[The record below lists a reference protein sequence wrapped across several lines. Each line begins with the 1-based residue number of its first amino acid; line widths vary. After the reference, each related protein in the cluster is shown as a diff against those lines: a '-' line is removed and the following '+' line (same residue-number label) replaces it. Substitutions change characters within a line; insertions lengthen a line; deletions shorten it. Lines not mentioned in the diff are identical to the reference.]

1 MTRNIEAA
9 RRIRI
14 GPEARGELL
23 AEKVTVSGSVKGI
36 LLMPYRPGD
45 ETRPSCRVLTWD
57 KSDRIVL
64 PKQMCQ
70 QAGLEQGSKVELLF
84 REDGAILLVAARNAC
99 SLCGQVSPNMVR
111 LPNGRL
117 VCHRCRRI
125 LGCDDDG

>member
-1 MTRNIEAA
+1 MRRNIEAA

-36 LLMPYRPGD
+36 LLTPYRPGD
-45 ETRPSCRVLTWD
+45 ETRTGCKVLTWD

-64 PKQMCQ
+64 PLQMCE
-70 QAGLEQGSKVELLF
+70 QAGLRQRDEVDLLF

-99 SLCGQVSPNMVR
+99 SLCGQTSPNMIR

-117 VCHRCRRI
+117 VCRRCRRI